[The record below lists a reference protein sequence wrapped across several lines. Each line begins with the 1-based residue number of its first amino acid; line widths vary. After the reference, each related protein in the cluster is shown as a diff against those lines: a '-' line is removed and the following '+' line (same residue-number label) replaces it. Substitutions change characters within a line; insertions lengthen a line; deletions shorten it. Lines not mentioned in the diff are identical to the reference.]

1 MMAELSSKTYNEG
14 EGKEGDFIF
23 EATLDDAQDGFLSTG

>member
-1 MMAELSSKTYNEG
+1 MMEELFAKTYNMD